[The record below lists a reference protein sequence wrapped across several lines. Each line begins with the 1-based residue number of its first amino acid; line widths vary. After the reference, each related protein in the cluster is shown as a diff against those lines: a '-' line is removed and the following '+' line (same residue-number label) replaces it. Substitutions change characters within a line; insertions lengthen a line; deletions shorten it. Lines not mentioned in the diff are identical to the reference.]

1 MLYFLGQETE
11 RRSADSA
18 AGNCKP
24 SVSALQDC
32 WGFGHKI
39 WPSFTLISHQALGA
53 KHCEHIFP
61 SRDTAAAASQE
72 N

>member
-32 WGFGHKI
+32 WGFGQKI
-39 WPSFTLISHQALGA
+39 WTSFNLISHQALGA
-53 KHCEHIFP
+53 RLCEHIFP
-61 SRDTAAAASQE
+61 SRDTAAATSQE